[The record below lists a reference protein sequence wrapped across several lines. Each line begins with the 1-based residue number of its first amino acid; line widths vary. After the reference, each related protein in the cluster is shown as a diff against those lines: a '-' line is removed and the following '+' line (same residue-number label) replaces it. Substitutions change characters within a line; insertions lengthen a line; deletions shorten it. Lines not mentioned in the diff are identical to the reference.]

1 MFIVHANVQMCR
13 RHRVAEVQSCRR
25 QKCRSAE
32 VLTNVQVC
40 RCADLHQ
47 EVQRSRGG
55 VQEVLKCT
63 FIVHAGVQRRCAE

>member
-47 EVQRSRGG
+47 EVQRY
-55 VQEVLKCT
+55 
-63 FIVHAGVQRRCAE
+63 